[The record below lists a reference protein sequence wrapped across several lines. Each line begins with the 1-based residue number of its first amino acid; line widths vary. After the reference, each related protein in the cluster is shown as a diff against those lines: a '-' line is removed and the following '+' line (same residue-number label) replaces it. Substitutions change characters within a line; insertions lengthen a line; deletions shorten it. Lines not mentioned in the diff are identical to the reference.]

1 MSEHKKTGAER
12 RKHRRFS
19 VVEGMVEPITLELE
33 GADSLMH
40 KQPAIM
46 TDLSAGG
53 ISLLMFVEP
62 PHTKSFQM
70 TLNIPGLEGVPIEAG
85 IVASQKGETYS
96 VGLTF
101 RKISRGAKSIEK
113 MAETAPT
120 ARPEPARLPEP
131 AAPTA
136 RLFAVHRRPSRRARR
151 SRDFDRTGW
160 ADA

>member
-33 GADSLMH
+33 GPDETMR

-53 ISLLMFVEP
+53 ISLLMFIEP
-62 PHTKSFQM
+62 PHTKSFAM
-70 TLNIPGLEGVPIEAG
+70 TLSIPGLEGVPIEAS
-85 IVASQKGETYS
+85 VVRVHQKGETYS

-101 RKISRGAKSIEK
+101 RKISREAQKSIEK
-113 MAETAPT
+113 MAEDSADCQTRT
-120 ARPEPARLPEP
+120 SLGLPDACGSDCP
-131 AAPTA
+131 FHS
-136 RLFAVHRRPSRRARR
+136 LFSGKAKASRKAK
-151 SRDFDRTGW
+151 
-160 ADA
+160 

>member
-85 IVASQKGETYS
+85 IVRVHQKGETYS
-96 VGLTF
+96 VGLAF
-101 RKISRGAKSIEK
+101 RKISREAQKSIEK
-113 MAETAPT
+113 MAEDSADCQTRTSLGLPDACGSDCPFHSLFTAKPK
-120 ARPEPARLPEP
+120 A
-131 AAPTA
+131 
-136 RLFAVHRRPSRRARR
+136 SRKAK
-151 SRDFDRTGW
+151 
-160 ADA
+160 

>member
-33 GADSLMH
+33 GSDSMMH

-85 IVASQKGETYS
+85 IVRVHQKGETYS
-96 VGLTF
+96 VGLAF
-101 RKISRGAKSIEK
+101 RKISREAQKSIEK
-113 MAETAPT
+113 MAEDSADCQTRTSLGLPDACGSDCPFHSLFSGKAKPT
-120 ARPEPARLPEP
+120 
-131 AAPTA
+131 
-136 RLFAVHRRPSRRARR
+136 RR
-151 SRDFDRTGW
+151 SK
-160 ADA
+160 

>member
-33 GADSLMH
+33 GTDNMMH

-85 IVASQKGETYS
+85 IVRVHQKGETYS
-96 VGLTF
+96 VGLAF
-101 RKISRGAKSIEK
+101 RKISREAQKSIEK
-113 MAETAPT
+113 MAEDSADCQTRVSLGLPDACGPDCPFHSLFTAKAKT
-120 ARPEPARLPEP
+120 ARKAK
-131 AAPTA
+131 
-136 RLFAVHRRPSRRARR
+136 
-151 SRDFDRTGW
+151 
-160 ADA
+160 

>member
-1 MSEHKKTGAER
+1 MTEKKTGAER

-19 VVEGMVEPITLELE
+19 VVEGMVEPITLELD
-33 GADSLMH
+33 GPDSNGK

-70 TLNIPGLEGVPIEAG
+70 TLSIPGLEGVPIEAS
-85 IVASQKGETYS
+85 VVRVHQKGETYS

-101 RKISRGAKSIEK
+101 RKIPREAQKHIEK
-113 MAETAPT
+113 MAEDSADCQTRTSLGLPDACGSDCPFHSLFSGKAK
-120 ARPEPARLPEP
+120 AR
-131 AAPTA
+131 
-136 RLFAVHRRPSRRARR
+136 SK
-151 SRDFDRTGW
+151 GK
-160 ADA
+160 

>member
-19 VVEGMVEPITLELE
+19 VDEGMAEPIPLAIE
-33 GADSLMH
+33 GADSAMH
-40 KQPAIM
+40 QQPAIM

-70 TLNIPGLEGVPIEAG
+70 TLSIPGLEGVPIEAS
-85 IVASQKGETYS
+85 VVRVHQKGETYS

-101 RKISRGAKSIEK
+101 KKIPREAQKSIEK
-113 MAETAPT
+113 MAEDSADCQTRT
-120 ARPEPARLPEP
+120 SLGLPDACGSDCP
-131 AAPTA
+131 FHS
-136 RLFAVHRRPSRRARR
+136 LFSGKSPKTRKAK
-151 SRDFDRTGW
+151 
-160 ADA
+160 

>member
-85 IVASQKGETYS
+85 IVRVHQKGETYS
-96 VGLTF
+96 VGLAC
-101 RKISRGAKSIEK
+101 RKISREAQKSIEK
-113 MAETAPT
+113 MAEDSADCQTRTSLGLPDACGSDCPFHSLFTAKPK
-120 ARPEPARLPEP
+120 A
-131 AAPTA
+131 
-136 RLFAVHRRPSRRARR
+136 SRKAK
-151 SRDFDRTGW
+151 
-160 ADA
+160 

>member
-1 MSEHKKTGAER
+1 MTEHKKAGAER

-33 GADSLMH
+33 GADNVMH

-85 IVASQKGETYS
+85 IVRVHQKGETYS
-96 VGLTF
+96 VGLAF
-101 RKISRGAKSIEK
+101 RKISREAQKSIEK
-113 MAETAPT
+113 MAEDSADCQTRVSLGLPDACGPDCPFHSLFSGKAKA
-120 ARPEPARLPEP
+120 ARKAK
-131 AAPTA
+131 
-136 RLFAVHRRPSRRARR
+136 
-151 SRDFDRTGW
+151 
-160 ADA
+160 

>member
-33 GADSLMH
+33 GPDETMR

-62 PHTKSFQM
+62 PHTKSFAM
-70 TLNIPGLEGVPIEAG
+70 TLSIPGLEGVAIEAA
-85 IVASQKGETYS
+85 VVRVHQKGETYS
-96 VGLTF
+96 VGLAF
-101 RKISRGAKSIEK
+101 RKIPRDAQKSIEK
-113 MAETAPT
+113 MAEDSADCQTRT
-120 ARPEPARLPEP
+120 SLGLPDACGSDCP
-131 AAPTA
+131 FHS
-136 RLFAVHRRPSRRARR
+136 LFSGKSKPSRKAK
-151 SRDFDRTGW
+151 
-160 ADA
+160 

>member
-19 VVEGMVEPITLELE
+19 VVEGMIEPITLELE
-33 GADSLMH
+33 GPDEVMR

-53 ISLLMFVEP
+53 ISLLMFIEP

-70 TLNIPGLEGVPIEAG
+70 TLSIPGLEEVPIEAS
-85 IVASQKGETYS
+85 IVRVHQKGETYS

-101 RKISRGAKSIEK
+101 KKIPREAQKSIEK
-113 MAETAPT
+113 MAEDSADCQTRTSLGLPDACGSDCPFHSLFSGKAKT
-120 ARPEPARLPEP
+120 ARKAK
-131 AAPTA
+131 
-136 RLFAVHRRPSRRARR
+136 
-151 SRDFDRTGW
+151 
-160 ADA
+160 

>member
-33 GADSLMH
+33 GADSQMR

-70 TLNIPGLEGVPIEAG
+70 TLSIPTLEGVPIEAA
-85 IVASQKGETYS
+85 VVRVHQKGETYS
-96 VGLTF
+96 VGLAF
-101 RKISRGAKSIEK
+101 RKIPREAQKSIEK
-113 MAETAPT
+113 MAEDSADCQTRTSLGLPDACGTDCPFHSLFSGKAPKT
-120 ARPEPARLPEP
+120 RKAK
-131 AAPTA
+131 
-136 RLFAVHRRPSRRARR
+136 
-151 SRDFDRTGW
+151 
-160 ADA
+160 